1 MSGSRVRIG
10 FGFLA
15 LGLAVLAAIAIGSYL
30 LLNERGA
37 GPDLARLPLYLALAL
52 IPAVGLAALLLA
64 RLIPGD
70 ADGESH
76 RELEREL
83 EERAAA
89 ADRQQSQLEDLLDL
103 MTAGVL
109 VLDEGGRVTT
119 VNRGAAEVLGVD
131 DVTTLMDRPLVHS
144 VRSLPLVS
152 LAEQAL
158 AEGRAVREPVE
169 LTSGR
174 IILAEAIPL
183 RHLPPEK
190 AQVLFFLRDETAQFR
205 TDQMRRDF
213 VANVSHELKT
223 PLAGLSLLASTLQH
237 AVDEDPEQAKAF
249 AGRMSP
255 EIERLSDLVDDL
267 LTLSRLEDDGAGVPD
282 AEPFDLA
289 AAAASV
295 ARELQPR
302 ADREGRRLRVEIDH
316 PVPVEGDRALLEMA
330 VRNLLENALR
340 YTEPG
345 GTIELSVD
353 QTEDEAV
360 LAVKDDG
367 MGIPRDQQ
375 DRIFERFYR
384 VDRARSR
391 ETGGTGLGLS
401 IVRHIVELHQ
411 GRIEVESA
419 LGLGTTFTVH
429 LPAARL
435 GEEPT
440 GADWSPAAGPD
451 DKTEA

>member
-1 MSGSRVRIG
+1 MGLAL
-10 FGFLA
+10 LA
-15 LGLAVLAAIAIGSYL
+15 LGLSVLAAISIGSSL
-30 LLNERGA
+30 LLNNRGA
-37 GPDLARLPLYLALAL
+37 GPDLVRLPLYLAVTL

-64 RLIPGD
+64 RLTPAAV
-70 ADGESH
+70 ADGKGL

-83 EERAAA
+83 AERAESAE
-89 ADRQQSQLEDLLDL
+89 RQQRQLEDLLGL

-109 VLDEGGRVTT
+109 VLDEGGRVTA

-131 DVTTLMDRPLVHS
+131 DETTLIDRPLVHS
-144 VRSLPLVS
+144 VRSLPFVP

-158 AEGRAVREPVE
+158 AEGRAIREPVE

-174 IILAEAIPL
+174 VILAEAIPL
-183 RHLPPEK
+183 SHLPPET
-190 AQVLFFLRDETAQFR
+190 ARVLFFLRDETAQFR

-249 AGRMSP
+249 AGLMSP
-255 EIERLSDLVDDL
+255 QIERLSDLVDDL
-267 LTLSRLEDDGAGVPD
+267 LTLSRLEDDGAGFPD

-289 AAAASV
+289 AAAGSV
-295 ARELQPR
+295 VRELGPL
-302 ADREGRRLRVEIDH
+302 ADREGRHLQAETDD
-316 PVPVEGDRALLEMA
+316 PVQVEGDRALLEMA
-330 VRNLLENALR
+330 LRNLLENALR

-345 GTIELSVD
+345 GNIELSVYRTAD
-353 QTEDEAV
+353 GAV

-411 GRIEVESA
+411 GRIAVESA
-419 LGLGTTFTVH
+419 LGLGSTFTVH
-429 LPAARL
+429 LPGVTL
-435 GEEPT
+435 GKESIQ
-440 GADWSPAAGPD
+440 ADPAAETGPD
-451 DKTEA
+451 RGAEA

>member
-1 MSGSRVRIG
+1 MGLG
-10 FGFLA
+10 LLG
-15 LGLAVLAAIAIGSYL
+15 LGLAVLAAISIGSFF
-30 LLNERGA
+30 LLNDRGA
-37 GPDLARLPLYLALAL
+37 GADLVRLPLYLAVAL
-52 IPAVGLAALLLA
+52 VPAVGLAALLLA
-64 RLIPGD
+64 RILPTE
-70 ADGESH
+70 ADDERLRS
-76 RELEREL
+76 LEREL
-83 EERAAA
+83 EERAES
-89 ADRQQSQLEDLLDL
+89 ADRQQRQLQELLGL

-119 VNRGAAEVLGVD
+119 VNQGAAEVLGVD
-131 DVTTLMDRPLVHS
+131 DETTLIDRPLVHS
-144 VRSLPLVS
+144 VRSLPFVP

-158 AEGRAVREPVE
+158 AEGRAIREAVE

-183 RHLPPEK
+183 RHLPPET
-190 AQVLFFLRDETAQFR
+190 ARVLFFLRDETAQLR

-237 AVDEDPEQAKAF
+237 AVDEDPGQAKAF
-249 AGRMSP
+249 AGRLSP

-267 LTLSRLEDDGAGVPD
+267 LTLSRLEDDGAGFPD

-295 ARELQPR
+295 ARELRPL
-302 ADREGRRLRVEIDH
+302 ADREDRRLRVDADD
-316 PVPVEGDRALLEMA
+316 PVEVEGDRTLLEMA

-345 GTIELSVD
+345 GNIELSVHRAGS
-353 QTEDEAV
+353 EAV

-411 GRIEVESA
+411 GHVAVESA
-419 LGLGTTFTVH
+419 LGLGSTFTVH
-429 LPAARL
+429 LPGVTL
-435 GEEPT
+435 EKEPLP
-440 GADWSPAAGPD
+440 ADHVAQTGPD
-451 DKTEA
+451 EETEA